1 MPTADG
7 GERFEQGSYYRAC
20 LPVVV
25 ADNEARAGVVT
36 RPGVEK

>member
-7 GERFEQGSYYRAC
+7 GVRFEQGSYYRVC